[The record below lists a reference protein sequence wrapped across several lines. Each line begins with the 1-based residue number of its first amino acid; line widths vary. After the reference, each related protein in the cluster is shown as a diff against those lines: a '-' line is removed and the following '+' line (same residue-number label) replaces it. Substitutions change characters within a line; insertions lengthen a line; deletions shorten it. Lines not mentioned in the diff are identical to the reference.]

1 MVEPGRNT
9 SRRQKGCVELRAE
22 KDWSNFNELLS
33 IDLTSAQ
40 MKSPTSRLLVTVFQ
54 CGQLRDP
61 GNPIGEVVLPLHQI
75 TNTEK
80 TKWYPLANKK
90 ENGEIQMS
98 CFFKKKKALNALG
111 IEQLDDT
118 VMRASLPCNDHLEV
132 EQFKTYFGAQY
143 DSCAICLHRA
153 WHLAQR

>member
-1 MVEPGRNT
+1 MVEP
-9 SRRQKGCVELRAE
+9 VEIRVEGKKVASSYVP
-22 KDWSNFNELLS
+22 KRTGPTFNELLS

-40 MKSPTSRLLVTVFQ
+40 MKSPTSRLFVTVFQ

-98 CFFKKKKALNALG
+98 CFSKEKALNALG

-118 VMRASLPCNDHLEV
+118 VTRASWHATINLVL
-132 EQFKTYFGAQY
+132 
-143 DSCAICLHRA
+143 AI
-153 WHLAQR
+153 